1 MKTRAEQ
8 LVDKMLDEYPYGVF
22 AVDTAF
28 EFIENGGQVD
38 ITAFRLWMEAE
49 GYWRSYFE
57 EEPDEV
63 LSITHSQIPEYLVK
77 YNVSDVEELE
87 DYLWYDCGIAL
98 KITD

>member
-8 LVDKMLDEYPYGVF
+8 LVEKMLDEYPYGVF
-22 AVDTAF
+22 DVETAF

-38 ITAFRLWMEAE
+38 TSAFRLWMEVN

-87 DYLWYDCGIAL
+87 DYLWYDCGITL